1 MTIPAHYKNQ
11 VDKIYAQHTSID
23 VKNYNINNLIDWHA
37 GDDNS
42 LKEDIRQYW
51 TSLFLKKE
59 STSQQ
64 NRWQHPNLHLDIKG
78 DIMTDR
84 PTNLLTIFTEH
95 DKFKGRLSFNELTQQ
110 YCYDGREIHDM
121 DYTRLRL
128 DLCTELRRTFKKADV
143 IDMAELVAKN
153 NPFHPVKDYLNNL
166 RWDQQDRMT
175 IFCRLLSVEETTLNI
190 SVITKWLIAAVARI
204 MSPGCKVDSIPVFQ
218 GTTGNRKSSALK
230 TLMKDESWFTDE
242 PFDFGSKDS
251 KQILLG
257 KWFVELAELSS
268 MNGKENNLI
277 KANITQTIDEFRSPY
292 DRKPKKYPR
301 QFVYI
306 GTTNDSEFMNDS
318 TSNRRFWIV
327 QNNDIINTD
336 KIKEIRD
343 QLWAQAVSLYLAG
356 EKWYLDR
363 PEEQEMAEIASS
375 FEYKDAWYE
384 NVVQYLEDKKFV
396 TTTQILTFIKPN
408 IATHDNR
415 DRKRIVKIMQYL
427 KWENKNGRVNGILMC
442 GWIRSDKKRNI
453 QQIIGQ
459 ELPEAT
465 SILN

>member
-1 MTIPAHYKNQ
+1 MTA
-11 VDKIYAQHTSID
+11 
-23 VKNYNINNLIDWHA
+23 
-37 GDDNS
+37 
-42 LKEDIRQYW
+42 
-51 TSLFLKKE
+51 
-59 STSQQ
+59 
-64 NRWQHPNLHLDIKG
+64 
-78 DIMTDR
+78 
-84 PTNLLTIFTEH
+84 
-95 DKFKGRLSFNELTQQ
+95 
-110 YCYDGREIHDM
+110 
-121 DYTRLRL
+121 
-128 DLCTELRRTFKKADV
+128 
-143 IDMAELVAKN
+143 
-153 NPFHPVKDYLNNL
+153 
-166 RWDQQDRMT
+166 
-175 IFCRLLSVEETTLNI
+175 
-190 SVITKWLIAAVARI
+190 
-204 MSPGCKVDSIPVFQ
+204 
-218 GTTGNRKSSALK
+218 
-230 TLMKDESWFTDE
+230 
-242 PFDFGSKDS
+242 
-251 KQILLG
+251 
-257 KWFVELAELSS
+257 
-268 MNGKENNLI
+268 KENNLI

-343 QLWAQAVSLYLAG
+343 QLWAQALSLYLAG